1 MKVGFIGLG
10 QIGLP
15 TAIRIGKEIPLHVWN
30 RSPDKVTQHKH
41 IVGRQSIPSALED
54 MHDHHVV
61 FTCLP
66 TTTESGSLIRTL
78 AAASTVQKTFVDL
91 TSGSFQSSRHIARD
105 VQPHTYLDAPISGG
119 PHGAAEGTLTSMVGA
134 VAIEPDVEKLMRL
147 YTQKIVCC
155 GGVGNGNA
163 VKSVNNYLNVAH
175 LMLASDAL
183 LGLKKHGIDP
193 STALQAI
200 NGSSGRSLQTQE
212 RIPNEVLTNEF
223 DYGFKLQL
231 MCKDVNNAASV
242 LGQGAFYEHFLPL
255 LQPHAHSPEDY
266 TTIVHEVEQRNG
278 ETFV

>member
-91 TSGSFQSSRHIARD
+91 TSGSFQGSRHIARD

-147 YTQKIVCC
+147 YTRKIVCC

-212 RIPNEVLTNEF
+212 RIPKDVLTGKYN
-223 DYGFKLQL
+223 YGFKLNL
-231 MCKDVNNAASV
+231 MSKDVLNAAPILKDGLFFDGMAHV
-242 LGQGAFYEHFLPL
+242 LT
-255 LQPHAHSPEDY
+255 PHSFCEKDY
-266 TTIVHEVEQRNG
+266 THIAQIIAMYHDED
-278 ETFV
+278 F